1 MRTLR
6 LALLGVVLVA
16 VGCAGAAGPTTAPT
30 SATAPPTQPSATP
43 RADHTDLGTRSPSP
57 APSVE
62 FIPPTVASFAP
73 AAGTPTATW
82 DLVALGDSNVSGW
95 GVRAGEPFSPDAAF
109 PGVYAD
115 LLADQ
120 QGVGVVLHSYYPDQ
134 LGNEVRTVAEWADVV
149 RADPAMRAD
158 LREAEI
164 VVVLVGFHD
173 LLGPLVFGGC
183 PGGSSALIACLDEAT
198 APMAAA
204 FAELYAE
211 VAVLVPDGAT
221 VLVSDYFGLGP
232 LAERWSPDPA
242 WPEIRRAAFDGWRG
256 ALEAAAI
263 AAGFNVVHT
272 STAMS
277 HPDGR
282 PRWDTADLTSDGLH
296 FNAEG
301 HRLIAEAFVAE
312 DGFAD

>member
-6 LALLGVVLVA
+6 LALLGAVLA
-16 VGCAGAAGPTTAPT
+16 AAGCGGSADPTAASG
-30 SATAPPTQPSATP
+30 SATTSPTQPPATP
-43 RADHTDLGTRSPSP
+43 TATATNAGTRSEGPAP
-57 APSVE
+57 APSFV
-62 FIPPTVASFAP
+62 PPTVASFGP
-73 AAGTPTATW
+73 TAGTTTATW
-82 DLVALGDSNVSGW
+82 DLVALGDSNVAGW
-95 GVRAGEPFSPDAAF
+95 GVRADEPFSPAEAF

-120 QGVGVVLHSYYPDQ
+120 QGVGVVIHSYYPDQ

-198 APMAAA
+198 APMPTA
-204 FAELYAE
+204 FAELYGELAR
-211 VAVLVPDGAT
+211 LVPDGAT

-232 LAERWSPDPA
+232 LAERWFPDPA

-263 AAGFNVVHT
+263 AAGFTVVHT

-277 HPDGR
+277 HSDGR
-282 PRWDTADLTSDGLH
+282 PRWDTANVTSDGLH
-296 FNAEG
+296 FNGGG
-301 HRLIAEAFVAE
+301 HRLIAEALLVE